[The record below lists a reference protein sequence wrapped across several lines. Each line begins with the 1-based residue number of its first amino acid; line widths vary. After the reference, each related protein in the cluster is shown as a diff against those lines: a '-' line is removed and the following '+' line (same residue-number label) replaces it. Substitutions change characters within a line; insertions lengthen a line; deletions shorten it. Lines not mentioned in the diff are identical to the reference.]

1 MSSTYSVR
9 NKSIDW
15 VSLTVYLCLVSIGW
29 LMLYA
34 VNYDPLSS
42 ESVLSINS
50 DAGKQTVWIVL
61 SLIFFG
67 LTFLLDWKFWSTF
80 SFLFYAV
87 GILLLLLVLLIG
99 YETKGSKSWFLI
111 FGMSFQPSEFA
122 KLATALAISSYLS
135 LSNVTIKNRRQLL
148 VAAGMFLLPSFLILL
163 QPDAGSALVFFS
175 FLLLLY
181 MIGANQLYYIIG
193 IGFITL
199 VILSLI
205 YEPLYVGAA
214 AGVFAT
220 ISMIY
225 TKQVNRWLFLSSF
238 LIIPLAYIFYNNG
251 IFNYYLIGLTV
262 LFLLTVIY
270 NIRIPRYSRTYITS
284 AVLFFTI
291 FFSYSSN
298 WVFNNVLKPHQQDR
312 INVWLRPD
320 RCDPRGS
327 LYNII
332 QSKTAIGSG
341 GFSGKGFLQGSMTQL
356 NYVPEQKTDFIFA
369 AIGEEQG
376 FLGSVG
382 VIVLFGILL
391 MRLVLISNRA
401 KNNFIKYYGYSLVG
415 ILFVHFF
422 VNIGMTMGLMPVIG
436 IPLPFIS
443 KGGSSLLV
451 FSIMLGILLK
461 MDMDRGSVL

>member
-1 MSSTYSVR
+1 MSQAYSLR
-9 NKSIDW
+9 NKGIDW
-15 VSLTVYLCLVSIGW
+15 VTLTVYLCLIVIGW

-34 VNYDPLSS
+34 VSYDPLSD
-42 ESVLSINS
+42 EPILNFKTEV
-50 DAGKQTVWIVL
+50 GKQSIWIIL

-67 LTFLLDWKFWSTF
+67 LTFLMDWKFWSTF

-87 GILLLLLVLLIG
+87 GIGLLLLVLVFGNEI
-99 YETKGSKSWFLI
+99 KGSKSWFI
-111 FGMSFQPSEFA
+111 IWGFSFQPSEFA
-122 KLATALAISSYLS
+122 KLATALAISTYLS
-135 LSNVTIKNRRQLL
+135 LSNVTIKNRKQLA
-148 VAAGMFLLPSFLILL
+148 VAGGMFLLPSFLILL

-175 FLLLLY
+175 FLLLFY

-205 YEPLYVGAA
+205 YEPLYVGVAA
-214 AGVFAT
+214 LILAIITLSYVRPLNKW
-220 ISMIY
+220 M
-225 TKQVNRWLFLSSF
+225 LFSSI
-238 LIIPLAYIFYNNG
+238 LLIPLGFILHRFGYFYYFIG
-251 IFNYYLIGLTV
+251 ILLVYFLAMVTYNIKTTRYTRSYLTGLI
-262 LFLLTVIY
+262 LSLTVI
-270 NIRIPRYSRTYITS
+270 
-284 AVLFFTI
+284 
-291 FFSYSSN
+291 FSYSSN
-298 WVFNNVLKPHQQDR
+298 WAFNNILKPHQQDR

-320 RCDPRGS
+320 KCDPRGS

-341 GFSGKGFLQGSMTQL
+341 GFTGKGFLQGSMTQL

-376 FLGSVG
+376 FIGSIG
-382 VIVLFGILL
+382 VIILFGVLL
-391 MRLVLISNRA
+391 MRLVIISGRA
-401 KNNFIKYYGYSLVG
+401 KNKFIKYYGYSILG

>member
-1 MSSTYSVR
+1 MSKAYSVR
-9 NKSIDW
+9 NKGIDW
-15 VSLTVYLCLVSIGW
+15 VSFTVYLCLIVIGW

-34 VNYDPLSS
+34 VSYDPQSEASLLSFNT
-42 ESVLSINS
+42 EI
-50 DAGKQTVWIVL
+50 GKQSVWILL
-61 SLIFFG
+61 SLICFG

-80 SFLFYAV
+80 SFLFYAL
-87 GILLLLLVLLIG
+87 GIGLLLLVLLFGNEI
-99 YETKGSKSWFLI
+99 KGSKSWFII
-111 FGMSFQPSEFA
+111 FGFSFQPSEFA

-135 LSNVTIKNRRQLL
+135 LSNVTIKNRKQLA
-148 VAAGMFLLPSFLILL
+148 VAGGMFLLPSFLILL

-175 FLLLLY
+175 FLLLFF
-181 MIGANQLYYIIG
+181 MVGANQLYYIIG

-199 VILSLI
+199 IILSLI

-214 AGVFAT
+214 ATVLSIISLSYFRPFNKWLQISSLILIPLGFILFRYGVFN
-220 ISMIY
+220 Y
-225 TKQVNRWLFLSSF
+225 FLWG
-238 LIIPLAYIFYNNG
+238 LLL
-251 IFNYYLIGLTV
+251 YLIGII
-262 LFLLTVIY
+262 IY
-270 NIRIPRYSRTYITS
+270 NINLSRYTRSYLTGLVLTIT
-284 AVLFFTI
+284 I
-291 FFSYSSN
+291 IFSYSSN
-298 WVFNNVLKPHQQDR
+298 WAFNNILKPHQQDR

-320 RCDPRGS
+320 KCDPRGS

-341 GFSGKGFLQGSMTQL
+341 GFAGKGFLQGSMTQL

-376 FLGSVG
+376 FVGSFG
-382 VIVLFGILL
+382 VIVLFGVLL
-391 MRLVLISNRA
+391 MRLVVISGRA
-401 KNNFIKYYGYSLVG
+401 KNNFIKYYGYSVVG
-415 ILFVHFF
+415 IIFIHFF
-422 VNIGMTMGLMPVIG
+422 VNIGMTMGVMPVIG

>member
-1 MSSTYSVR
+1 MSQTYSLR
-9 NKSIDW
+9 NKGIDW
-15 VSLTVYLCLVSIGW
+15 VTLTVYLCLIVIGW

-34 VNYDPLSS
+34 VSYDPLSD
-42 ESVLSINS
+42 EPLLSFKTEI
-50 DAGKQTVWIVL
+50 GKQSVWIIL

-67 LTFLLDWKFWSTF
+67 LTFLMDWKFWSTF
-80 SFLFYAV
+80 SFLFYAL
-87 GILLLLLVLLIG
+87 GIGLLLLVLIFG
-99 YETKGSKSWFLI
+99 NEIKGSKSWFVF
-111 FGMSFQPSEFA
+111 FGFSFQPSEFA
-122 KLATALAISSYLS
+122 KLATALAISTYLS
-135 LSNVTIKNRRQLL
+135 LSNVTIKNRKHLA
-148 VAAGMFLLPSFLILL
+148 VAGGMFLLPSFLVLL

-175 FLLLLY
+175 FLLLFY

-205 YEPLYVGAA
+205 YHPLYVGVAA
-214 AGVFAT
+214 CVLAIITLSYFRPFN
-220 ISMIY
+220 
-225 TKQVNRWLFLSSF
+225 QWLFLSS
-238 LIIPLAYIFYNNG
+238 LLLIPLAFLMHRLGY
-251 IFNYYLIGLTV
+251 FNYFIGSLVIYFLGMIAYNIKTTRYTRSYLTGLVFSLTV
-262 LFLLTVIY
+262 L
-270 NIRIPRYSRTYITS
+270 
-284 AVLFFTI
+284 
-291 FFSYSSN
+291 FSYSSN
-298 WVFNNVLKPHQQDR
+298 WAFNNILKPHQQDR

-320 RCDPRGS
+320 KCDPRGS

-341 GFSGKGFLQGSMTQL
+341 GFTGKGFLQGSMTQL

-376 FLGSVG
+376 FIGSIG
-382 VIVLFGILL
+382 VIILFGVLL
-391 MRLVLISNRA
+391 MRLVIISGRA
-401 KNNFIKYYGYSLVG
+401 KNNFIKYYGYSILG
-415 ILFVHFF
+415 ILFIHFF